1 MAAAGH
7 GPLARWA
14 PMAARMLPPRGGIT
28 TQPSAPYSSTHTQLS
43 LWKRMQKEHATHRD
57 AATAMCDTRE
67 PAVSADT
74 ALLRAHANGRGF
86 KARQAERR
94 IFEENLKHQK
104 AMNNIASKPSQ
115 VSQLQSRGAKPW
127 KNNALSEDMMR
138 HRMFK
143 VHDVQEDNK
152 KLVGRIVG
160 SRPVIDSIDQEV
172 AFRRHRQDMMR
183 LRKVSSTPVLS
194 ELTDH
199 AAQQQRPRPA
209 APARRLP
216 QAAASAPAWRPA
228 TRPNSPELA
237 DGAAAAQAEAELG
250 GATPEGGAAAGR
262 QNSGGVGISCRQRS
276 SEGGVSFAPLSKFAT
291 YEGDRPLTDE
301 RRTPGTMSIA
311 SGHSVSMSMGTRRA
325 SSEVD
330 YVGMVSS
337 PTTAPS
343 AGTATLAND
352 LVSRVT
358 ADSVLTAS
366 RSS

>member
-237 DGAAAAQAEAELG
+237 DGAAELRRRGHLLQAAVQRGRGLLRAPLEVRDLR
-250 GATPEGGAAAGR
+250 GR
-262 QNSGGVGISCRQRS
+262 Q
-276 SEGGVSFAPLSKFAT
+276 AA
-291 YEGDRPLTDE
+291 D
-301 RRTPGTMSIA
+301 
-311 SGHSVSMSMGTRRA
+311 RRA
-325 SSEVD
+325 AHPGDDV
-330 YVGMVSS
+330 YRLRAQCLHVHGHAARFVGGGLRRHGQQPHDRAVRGHGH
-337 PTTAPS
+337 
-343 AGTATLAND
+343 AGQ
-352 LVSRVT
+352 
-358 ADSVLTAS
+358 
-366 RSS
+366 